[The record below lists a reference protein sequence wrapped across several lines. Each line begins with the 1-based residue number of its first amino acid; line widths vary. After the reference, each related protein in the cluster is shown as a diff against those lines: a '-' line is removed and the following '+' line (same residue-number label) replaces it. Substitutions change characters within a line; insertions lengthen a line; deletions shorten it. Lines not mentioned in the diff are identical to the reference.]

1 MKKSELKA
9 LIKEIVQENF
19 GAMRD
24 PESFA
29 GNDSYANKQHLNDQ
43 QIERLWAALE
53 RAVKAKDADLMR
65 ELLKK
70 LENFGY

>member
-1 MKKSELKA
+1 MKKSDLTA

-19 GAMRD
+19 AAMRD

-29 GNDSYANKQHLNDQ
+29 GNDSDAHKQHLNDQ

-53 RAVKAKDADLMR
+53 KAAKAKDADLMR
-65 ELLKK
+65 TLLKK
-70 LENFGY
+70 LEQFNY